1 MLMTKTP
8 LFAAAALLF
17 ATPAIAQTGPA
28 SAAADQTETAAPAP
42 VDPARLAAAR
52 EVVDEVLPPA
62 KRQEMFSQL
71 VNSMVKNMTDGIV
84 RGAGLDEVFKE
95 QPKAGVI
102 FATFVARQRDLS
114 LDDLQIHTP
123 ELVAAYADA
132 YARNFTVD
140 ELGEL
145 KTWLGSPIG
154 QKYIGFAF
162 AIAADPEIAAW
173 QKGVME
179 RAQKRV
185 PDEVEKLMNDLKSV
199 SSQDSPQHAS

>member
-1 MLMTKTP
+1 MTKTP
-8 LFAAAALLF
+8 LLAAAALLLT
-17 ATPAIAQTGPA
+17 TPAVAQTAPA
-28 SAAADQTETAAPAP
+28 SAGTSASPVQAPAP

-52 EVVDEVLPPA
+52 DVVDEVLPPA
-62 KRQEMFSQL
+62 KRQEMFGQL
-71 VNSMVKNMTDGIV
+71 VNAMMKNMTDGLV

-95 QPKAGVI
+95 QPKAGAI

-114 LDDLQIHTP
+114 LDDLRLHTP
-123 ELVAAYADA
+123 ELITAYADA

-145 KTWLGSPIG
+145 KAWLGSSIG

-162 AIAADPEIAAW
+162 AIAGDPEIAAW

-185 PDEVEKLMNDLKSV
+185 PGEVEKLMNDLKSV
-199 SSQDSPQHAS
+199 SQQDSPQHAS